1 MGMFRIKL
9 ISTMNHSNDYD
20 TYVYSFLSKTFNFFN
35 NRFLRKKGMASTL
48 KMEYQV
54 FLYILQKN
62 SAMATFGLKEMRKF
76 LWEGRLK
83 RSAQLAGS
91 V

>member
-20 TYVYSFLSKTFNFFN
+20 TYVNSFLSKTFNFFN

-54 FLYILQKN
+54 FLCIFQKN
-62 SAMATFGLKEMRKF
+62 STMATLISLINMEVRDHPFKT
-76 LWEGRLK
+76 
-83 RSAQLAGS
+83 SANFHNF
-91 V
+91 

>member
-1 MGMFRIKL
+1 MGTFRIKL

-20 TYVYSFLSKTFNFFN
+20 TYVNSFLSKTFNFFN

-54 FLYILQKN
+54 FP
-62 SAMATFGLKEMRKF
+62 KEFSYGYLRF
-76 LWEGRLK
+76 EGNGKISLGR
-83 RSAQLAGS
+83 
-91 V
+91 